1 MAVPPALTADGY
13 EIQFGTNHLGHA
25 LLIKHLLPTMLRT
38 SKGHGD
44 ARIVCL
50 TSTGF
55 HIAPKAGIMF
65 KDLRTTMDLGTG
77 STWTRYGQSKLA
89 NLIYGA
95 QLAKHYPDLSVAI
108 VHPGVIQTDL
118 VNSLGFANKMLVW
131 LTNIGKMKSPEEG
144 AQNSLWAATADKGSL
159 KSGAFYEPVAEP
171 GKHTKL
177 SQDTK
182 LAQELWDWTQKELE
196 GHRL

>member
-1 MAVPPALTADGY
+1 MAVPLGLTADGY

-25 LLIKHLLPTMLRT
+25 LLIKHMLPTMLRT
-38 SKGHGD
+38 AKDNGD

-55 HIAPKAGIMF
+55 NVAPKAGIIF
-65 KDLRTTMDLGTG
+65 KDLRTTMDMGVG

-89 NLIYGA
+89 NLLYGA
-95 QLAKHYPDLSVAI
+95 QLAQRYPSISVAV

-118 VNSLGFANKMLVW
+118 VNGLGFANKMIVR

-144 AQNSLWAATADKGSL
+144 AQNSLWAATADKESL
-159 KSGAFYEPVAEP
+159 KSGEFYEPVAEP
-171 GKHTKL
+171 GKHSQL

-182 LAQELWDWTQKELE
+182 LAQELWDWTQKALE
-196 GHRL
+196 GHLL